1 MLLQTWNMQLRLI
14 QLIYEPTACYWHS
27 CAVKAAGKRLFN
39 WLKKQKNSGL
49 EMPGPAS
56 REPKFYSN
64 LIVQKTPKLPSMNSS
79 SDQTFRLFW
88 HHRQDG
94 YEDESSSIKL
104 RQIMNK
110 LLIYLPKPFAKRL
123 LSQRVVLRMFVL
135 SHGRYFLMHTL
146 ARLKQLPK
154 AHGSRRIA

>member
-1 MLLQTWNMQLRLI
+1 MRLI
-14 QLIYEPTACYWHS
+14 QLIYEPTVCYWHS
-27 CAVKAAGKRLFN
+27 CAMKVAGRRLFN
-39 WLKKQKNSGL
+39 WLRRQKNLGL

-79 SDQTFRLFW
+79 SDQTFRLSW

-94 YEDESSSIKL
+94 YEDVSSSIKL

-123 LSQRVVLRMFVL
+123 LSQRVDPRTFVL
-135 SHGRYFLMHTL
+135 SHSRFFLMHTL
-146 ARLKQLPK
+146 ALLRQLLK
-154 AHGSRRIA
+154 AHGSKRIA